1 MAVTRKLGVAAI
13 ALLALAACE
22 DGDIDFRDR
31 LGATGADTSSAARTA
46 TEPRPEADD
55 RGVIS
60 YPGYQVVVAKR
71 NDTVSSVADR
81 LGLSPADLAR
91 FNGLTP
97 DTTLRRGEILA
108 LPSRVEEP
116 AAPRADIT
124 DLAAGAIERAPA
136 DAIRPE
142 EVASTAL
149 PAGPEPIRHRVE
161 RGETAF
167 SISRLYGVPVRALA
181 EWNSLPADL
190 SVREGQF
197 LLIPV
202 ATDQVS
208 SNVTEPGQGTATPTP
223 PSSTRPQPAE
233 DTSLSEQAPQ
243 VADTASQPQAQ
254 DVGLTTP
261 DVGQTTQTAQTSDFR
276 LPVQGPII
284 RAYQKGRNEGIDI
297 GAAAGTNVGAAASGT
312 VVAVQRNANNEPVLV
327 IRHDGSLM
335 TVYTQITDVSVDVG
349 DRVSRGQTVGKV
361 AEGDPSFVHFEF
373 RSTEDLESIDPS
385 VYLNI

>member
-1 MAVTRKLGVAAI
+1 
-13 ALLALAACE
+13 
-22 DGDIDFRDR
+22 
-31 LGATGADTSSAARTA
+31 
-46 TEPRPEADD
+46 
-55 RGVIS
+55 
-60 YPGYQVVVAKR
+60 
-71 NDTVSSVADR
+71 
-81 LGLSPADLAR
+81 
-91 FNGLTP
+91 TP
-97 DTTLRRGEILA
+97 DTALRRGEILA
-108 LPSRVEEP
+108 LPSRVDEAAEP
-116 AAPRADIT
+116 RPDIT
-124 DLAAGAIERAPA
+124 DLAASAIERAPA
-136 DAIRPE
+136 DAIRPAA
-142 EVASTAL
+142 VAATPL
-149 PAGPEPIRHRVE
+149 PSGPEPIRHQVA

-167 SISRLYGVPVRALA
+167 SISRLYGVPVRALS

-208 SNVTEPGQGTATPTP
+208 DAVTEPGQGTATPTP
-223 PSSTRPQPAE
+223 PSSTRAQPAE
-233 DTSLSEQAPQ
+233 DTSLSDQAPQ
-243 VADTASQPQAQ
+243 VAAATQPQAD

-261 DVGQTTQTAQTSDFR
+261 DVGETTQPAAQSDFR
-276 LPVQGPII
+276 LPVQGSII

-297 GAAAGTNVGAAASGT
+297 GAAPGTSVGAAGAGT

-361 AEGDPSFVHFEF
+361 AEGNPSFVHFEF